1 MTAEQGR
8 CTSLSEL
15 VDTLRAELADAT
27 RKQHAAAA
35 DANEAGEQLQVWR
48 VQIVVRHHG
57 DHRGMVCVA
66 DCAWAV
72 ASICFRWA
80 CPDNTPAV
88 RSGAPPKSC

>member
-48 VQIVVRHHG
+48 
-57 DHRGMVCVA
+57 A
-66 DCAWAV
+66 DRCETSW
-72 ASICFRWA
+72 
-80 CPDNTPAV
+80 
-88 RSGAPPKSC
+88 

>member
-1 MTAEQGR
+1 MTAEQAR

-57 DHRGMVCVA
+57 DHRGMVC
-66 DCAWAV
+66 CGRL
-72 ASICFRWA
+72 CM
-80 CPDNTPAV
+80 
-88 RSGAPPKSC
+88 GSCVDLLPLGMP